1 MQGFISF
8 LREAVDDGQGISRS
22 RGKAPSGALKR
33 TIIDPALEYAK
44 EVASGVAA
52 DPAMFAKEYTKSL
65 LTDPETY
72 HSAFSVGGMVPGVGE
87 PFDFADAALYAA
99 QGDNEMAK
107 LSLASTFPVVGAV
120 GNVARVGR
128 SAKMMEPMLKAERAV
143 NDEISAWKAEKSG
156 EYLSTISDPFFSQRF
171 STEVP
176 ATDNYKRLANEF
188 GFLVP
193 EVGNPTAS
201 LTPMEVLQ
209 GVYGKDAEKNVK
221 LAKRAQEK
229 YETGLKPME
238 GGSLKP
244 RNPSE
249 FVVPDYSNSSLG
261 KKFNIYVGTH
271 VPENLTGVIEP
282 IVNAEAV
289 TSQLLPRAFTI
300 NPASSAGPKWIP
312 NLRLPFKDMTAH
324 EMTHVLGM
332 DNPKTSWPEMR
343 DALTVSDTEYSKAWR
358 DRVSETGGYVEP
370 RFNQIL
376 SDPSF
381 ETKMPPHPNN
391 EKIAKYFRNSEIPG
405 QIAQAKAWMQQ
416 KGLPNVN
423 MNMSYDE
430 AKGLR
435 DMILDKYSKGMF
447 PEFKKDRT
455 MPSIIN
461 ILGSPQGK
469 KLFDLIAKKEKGSS
483 VNNKVQQMYA

>member
-1 MQGFISF
+1 
-8 LREAVDDGQGISRS
+8 
-22 RGKAPSGALKR
+22 
-33 TIIDPALEYAK
+33 
-44 EVASGVAA
+44 
-52 DPAMFAKEYTKSL
+52 
-65 LTDPETY
+65 
-72 HSAFSVGGMVPGVGE
+72 
-87 PFDFADAALYAA
+87 
-99 QGDNEMAK
+99 
-107 LSLASTFPVVGAV
+107 
-120 GNVARVGR
+120 
-128 SAKMMEPMLKAERAV
+128 
-143 NDEISAWKAEKSG
+143 
-156 EYLSTISDPFFSQRF
+156 
-171 STEVP
+171 
-176 ATDNYKRLANEF
+176 
-188 GFLVP
+188 
-193 EVGNPTAS
+193 
-201 LTPMEVLQ
+201 
-209 GVYGKDAEKNVK
+209 
-221 LAKRAQEK
+221 
-229 YETGLKPME
+229 
-238 GGSLKP
+238 
-244 RNPSE
+244 
-249 FVVPDYSNSSLG
+249 
-261 KKFNIYVGTH
+261 
-271 VPENLTGVIEP
+271 
-282 IVNAEAV
+282 
-289 TSQLLPRAFTI
+289 
-300 NPASSAGPKWIP
+300 
-312 NLRLPFKDMTAH
+312 
-324 EMTHVLGM
+324 
-332 DNPKTSWPEMR
+332 MR